1 MRELT
6 RRELRLHR
14 RRRSKGDNALTDF
27 ELAARLIHLGL
38 WPAQVNGPP
47 ASAAA
52 P

>member
-27 ELAARLIHLGL
+27 ELAARLTHLVLG
-38 WPAQVNGPP
+38 PAHAHAPP
-47 ASAAA
+47 EAAA
-52 P
+52 A